1 MKCYLFQSK
10 QAWINKSIF
19 FWKWVLF
26 FSACLRGTYKQ
37 WATPGECIACP
48 EHSTTDAE
56 GSILKSQCKC
66 HDGYEGDPSRDI
78 ACTGNDNSLKKERTR
93 LSLKKKSTDLRSDHY
108 TKVCPIEHSGQTS
121 GTREGI
127 SSVPRAPIFR
137 AEFQRK
143 TAVLQSK
150 RKQSKTC
157 LELFKRKQTWTKGKL
172 ETFRTQSS
180 FNCEYPVVTIL
191 FWASLNKF
199 YAS

>member
-1 MKCYLFQSK
+1 MELTNSGLLRVSVLHVQNILRQMQKEAY
-10 QAWINKSIF
+10 
-19 FWKWVLF
+19 WKVN
-26 FSACLRGTYKQ
+26 ANVTMGTK
-37 WATPGECIACP
+37 ATPRETSLVQVTIIHWKRN
-48 EHSTTDAE
+48 EHVLA
-56 GSILKSQCKC
+56 L
-66 HDGYEGDPSRDI
+66 
-78 ACTGNDNSLKKERTR
+78 
-93 LSLKKKSTDLRSDHY
+93 KKSTDLWSDHY
-108 TKVCPIEHSGQTS
+108 TKVCPIEHSGQKS